1 VSTATAKLT
10 SKGQLTLPK
19 PVRMRLG
26 VVTGDKV
33 DFVEDSGQIVLRKHV
48 TVSPFDRY
56 VGHLEH
62 LEGEDPDRLLDELR
76 GEP

>member
-1 VSTATAKLT
+1 MSPATAKLT

-26 VVTGDKV
+26 VATGDEV
-33 DFVEDSGQIVLRKHV
+33 EFVEDQGRIVLRKHV
-48 TVSPFDRY
+48 VVSPFDRY
-56 VGHLEH
+56 VGLLEH
-62 LEGEDPDRLLDELR
+62 LAGEVPDRLLDELR